1 MKLQPKLHLRKKKY
15 GYIKTA
21 GLMWK
26 KCPMNKQTIYIIT
39 QQKHPQRAD
48 TILIRIPENL
58 LS

>member
-1 MKLQPKLHLRKKKY
+1 
-15 GYIKTA
+15 
-21 GLMWK
+21 MWK